1 MSSVID
7 RLWFI
12 TRGGLPVTST
22 LVQSVQVIM
31 FSEQVELVYHCPI
44 ELPYCDT
51 TCIRVWVHFT
61 DDYSTDD
68 DKSVMS
74 LH

>member
-1 MSSVID
+1 
-7 RLWFI
+7 
-12 TRGGLPVTST
+12 
-22 LVQSVQVIM
+22 M
-31 FSEQVELVYHCPI
+31 FSEQVELVYP
-44 ELPYCDT
+44 LPNRVTLRDT

-61 DDYSTDD
+61 DDYSIDD